1 MGERQV
7 GQLIANRYQLTE
19 KLNAGGM
26 GQIFKAVD
34 TQLFQRT
41 VAVKLLTLWGSDQ
54 MQTELRRRFAEEAQ
68 VSVMLGEHPCI
79 IHIMDYGIDQD
90 QPYLVMEY
98 LGAPPKGW
106 DLSELL
112 RLEGG
117 MEPRRV
123 VNLARQICAGL
134 QFAHEFVVQTEG
146 RRIQGVIHRD
156 IKPSNLFVINE
167 KSLGETAKILD
178 FGIAKVLSDVTM
190 SLGTQTGFLGTP
202 VYASPE
208 QLRGEP
214 LTPQSD
220 IYSLGMVLFQ
230 MLSGQLPLKPATKS
244 FPGWYEA
251 HNYKEPKP
259 LSQLASRYPL
269 PQALAAVIMSC
280 LEKDPRQR
288 PQSMAQL
295 STQLDQAMQG
305 TMGGQT
311 LTAMQ
316 SSLTA
321 QLPTTQRQP
330 VPSSAQPLP
339 PPALEPGSLSLPP
352 PTLDQLQTLL
362 LQAVGPVG
370 IILLQQTLA
379 QSITPQEL
387 VEQLTQELP
396 SADRSRFRQAALK
409 LFQEAS
415 YPASDPAHASYAA
428 ELPTPQPSQPS
439 ALQSEFIDSCEK
451 YLTQLV
457 GPIAALVMQQVL
469 AQSPSLTPLQ
479 LVDALTEEIPHPQKA
494 KEFRQNMLTRL
505 P

>member
-7 GQLIANRYQLTE
+7 GQLIANRYRLTE

-41 VAVKLLTLWGSDQ
+41 VAVKLLTLWGSDK
-54 MQTELRRRFAEEAQ
+54 MQEELRRRFAEEAQ

-79 IHIMDYGIDQD
+79 IHIMDYGIDHD

-117 MEPRRV
+117 MEPSRV

-134 QFAHEFVVQTEG
+134 QFAHEFVVKTEG
-146 RRIQGVIHRD
+146 RCIQGVIHRD

-178 FGIAKVLSDVTM
+178 FGIAKVLSDVTV

-208 QLRGEP
+208 QLRGEL

-220 IYSLGMVLFQ
+220 IYSLGMVLYQ

-251 HNYKEPKP
+251 HNYKDPQP

-269 PQALAAVIMSC
+269 PGALEAVIMSC
-280 LEKDPRQR
+280 LKKDPRER
-288 PQSMAQL
+288 PQSMAQI
-295 STQLDQAMQG
+295 STQLEQAIQG
-305 TMGGQT
+305 ATPGQT
-311 LTAMQ
+311 LTATN
-316 SSLTA
+316 STLTA
-321 QLPTTQRQP
+321 QLPTTRRQP
-330 VPSSAQPLP
+330 YLSAAQPFS
-339 PPALEPGSLSLPP
+339 PAALAVGSLSLPQ

-362 LQAVGPVG
+362 VKLVGPVG
-370 IILLQQTLA
+370 TILLQQTLA
-379 QSITPQEL
+379 QSSTSQEL

-396 SADRSRFRQAALK
+396 SGDRTRFRQTALE
-409 LFQEAS
+409 LLREETYLPSQP
-415 YPASDPAHASYAA
+415 YPSEP
-428 ELPTPQPSQPS
+428 PTPQPSQPS
-439 ALQSEFIDSCEK
+439 ALQPEFINSCEQH
-451 YLTQLV
+451 LTQLV

-469 AQSPSLTPLQ
+469 SQSPSLTPMQ
-479 LVDALTEEIPHPQKA
+479 LVDALSEEIPHPQKA
-494 KEFRQNMLTRL
+494 REFRQKMLTCL